1 MWLFAAWVGLVG
13 GVGLLHDAPL
23 YAVCFLA
30 LGLAGLT
37 KTVLGAGRFLRTV
50 PANVLV
56 GFSAGTGGA
65 IVAREREARAAAPR
79 RARSRL
85 APPRPA
91 RLEPSPA
98 VARRRA
104 APARR
109 TTAPQARDQQ
119 RAAA

>member
-50 PANVLV
+50 PA
-56 GFSAGTGGA
+56 

-79 RARSRL
+79 QARSRP

-91 RLEPSPA
+91 RLESPPD

>member
-50 PANVLV
+50 PA
-56 GFSAGTGGA
+56 

-79 RARSRL
+79 QARS
-85 APPRPA
+85 RPA
-91 RLEPSPA
+91 RLESPPA

-109 TTAPQARDQQ
+109 TTAPQARDQH
-119 RAAA
+119 RTAA